1 MNNLLHFPTDL
12 IDKGRPYIRFAC
24 TPAKEYEP
32 LRQICLPL
40 VGAINYGDSANYAT
54 IDMGLIDAVA
64 DFVGDVS
71 TEGLKKATTD
81 AISKFKEQVD
91 SVGGLGASIL
101 LARKLGQDR
110 LGQAFEFRGKTIQ
123 NPRTNTT
130 FGGNQIRSFGFNFK
144 MIGRNP
150 HEVRVIDDIQNT
162 FRNRSYAA
170 EQGSLMLQYPD
181 QWTIQFLDPRNSN
194 ELDYIPKIYTC
205 YLTSVNTTFNSSSNT
220 YRHDMSPYE
229 VDVSLQFQETKI
241 LTRDEMER
249 LMDGDRF
256 NQDEATAT
264 ELINAGQSNVKALS
278 EQLWEKADENL
289 KPKEGN
295 NNGTTRE

>member
-1 MNNLLHFPTDL
+1 
-12 IDKGRPYIRFAC
+12 
-24 TPAKEYEP
+24 
-32 LRQICLPL
+32 
-40 VGAINYGDSANYAT
+40 
-54 IDMGLIDAVA
+54 
-64 DFVGDVS
+64 
-71 TEGLKKATTD
+71 
-81 AISKFKEQVD
+81 
-91 SVGGLGASIL
+91 
-101 LARKLGQDR
+101 
-110 LGQAFEFRGKTIQ
+110 
-123 NPRTNTT
+123 
-130 FGGNQIRSFGFNFK
+130 

-194 ELDYIPKIYTC
+194 ELDYVPKIYTC

-220 YRHDMSPYE
+220 YRNDMSPYE
-229 VDVSLQFQETKI
+229 VDVSLQFQETKV

-264 ELINAGQSNVKALS
+264 ELINAGQRSIKAGYD
-278 EQLWEKADENL
+278 QLLDKAKKNL
-289 KPKEGN
+289 KPEEGN
-295 NNGTTRE
+295 NNGEE

>member
-1 MNNLLHFPTDL
+1 
-12 IDKGRPYIRFAC
+12 
-24 TPAKEYEP
+24 
-32 LRQICLPL
+32 
-40 VGAINYGDSANYAT
+40 
-54 IDMGLIDAVA
+54 
-64 DFVGDVS
+64 
-71 TEGLKKATTD
+71 
-81 AISKFKEQVD
+81 
-91 SVGGLGASIL
+91 
-101 LARKLGQDR
+101 
-110 LGQAFEFRGKTIQ
+110 
-123 NPRTNTT
+123 
-130 FGGNQIRSFGFNFK
+130 

-229 VDVSLQFQETKI
+229 VDVSLQFQETKV

-256 NQDEATAT
+256 NQDEANAT
-264 ELINAGQSNVKALS
+264 ELINAGQSNVKALTD
-278 EQLWEKADENL
+278 QYFEKIDENL

-295 NNGTTRE
+295 NNGTE